1 VHVTY
6 EVRRAAAV
14 DLDLEL
20 IFDFIANSAETLG
33 EPPETAF
40 DMAMRRVLAIEATME
55 GLGRAPHQ
63 GTLAPHLGSGI
74 RHVTKDRA
82 ILYFDVDDETEVLRI
97 LAVFFG
103 GQDHDTRILLR
114 LLSAN

>member
-1 VHVTY
+1 MAY
-6 EVRRAAAV
+6 EVRRAAAI

-40 DMAMRRVLAIEATME
+40 DMAMRRVLAIEAAME

-63 GTLAPHLGSGI
+63 GTLAPHLGFGI

-82 ILYFDVDDETEVLRI
+82 ILYFDTDNEAETLRI

-114 LLSAN
+114 LLSTS